1 MPPNSAMGETCIF
14 INEFYCKMKKFGF
27 AINLLL
33 NKYVLSV
40 ILFLIWISFFDR
52 NDLFTQWE
60 RKQELKKL
68 EQSASYYE
76 KGIADTKKNLT
87 DLNNNPAML
96 EKFARENFYLKRS
109 NEQVFL
115 VIDSNIQKTN

>member
-1 MPPNSAMGETCIF
+1 
-14 INEFYCKMKKFGF
+14 MKKFGF

-76 KGIADTKKNLT
+76 KGIADTKKNLM

>member
-1 MPPNSAMGETCIF
+1 
-14 INEFYCKMKKFGF
+14 MKRFSS

-40 ILFLIWISFFDR
+40 VFFLVWISFFDR

-60 RKQELKKL
+60 RKQELNKL
-68 EQSASYYE
+68 EQSAAYYE
-76 KGIADTKKNLT
+76 KGIADTKKNLL

>member
-1 MPPNSAMGETCIF
+1 
-14 INEFYCKMKKFGF
+14 MKKFGF

-68 EQSASYYE
+68 EQISSYYE
-76 KGIADTKKNLT
+76 KGISDTKKNLT